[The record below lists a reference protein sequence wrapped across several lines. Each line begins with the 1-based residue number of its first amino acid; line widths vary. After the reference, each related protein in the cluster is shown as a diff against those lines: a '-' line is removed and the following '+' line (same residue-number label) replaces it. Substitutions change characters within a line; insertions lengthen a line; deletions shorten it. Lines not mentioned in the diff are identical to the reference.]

1 MVITVTFLCNEKLP
15 VSGIS
20 LNSSTDTTF
29 FADASVPLLCEDQQL
44 EEAHFGSSVCAV
56 RALADYPM
64 YSRHSSFKE
73 PGCHE
78 TPELGAEPAV

>member
-1 MVITVTFLCNEKLP
+1 MSDEL
-15 VSGIS
+15 
-20 LNSSTDTTF
+20 TDTIF
-29 FADASVPLLCEDQQL
+29 FADASVPPLCQEQQPQ
-44 EEAHFGSSVCAV
+44 EAHFVGSSICAV